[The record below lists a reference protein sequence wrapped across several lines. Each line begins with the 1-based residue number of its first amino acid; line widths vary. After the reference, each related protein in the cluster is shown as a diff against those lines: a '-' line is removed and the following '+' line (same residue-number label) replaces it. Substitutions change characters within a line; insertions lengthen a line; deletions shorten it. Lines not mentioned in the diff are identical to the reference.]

1 MHTPVLLQQAIDS
14 LEVKTGGKYID
25 ATFGEGGYS
34 QEIVRRGGKVLAI
47 DLDINQLNGHSETAH
62 SQLARSL
69 SRMTLK
75 LVQGN
80 FADIE
85 RIAKENDY
93 DFVDGIIF
101 DLGLSMGQLGSLG
114 RGFSY
119 KNLNDPLDMRINVS
133 SGVETAADLIWR
145 LKESELY
152 ELFAKNSEELRSKE
166 IAHEVKIG
174 KKINS
179 VSNLITAIN
188 RAIPYKSYNTYAKIF
203 QALRIEVNDEFLNL
217 RRGLEG
223 AAKITNKSG
232 KIVVV
237 TFHSL
242 EDRIVKNFVKNNN
255 CKLSEKK
262 PIRSKSGYKFERS
275 AKIRAFS
282 I

>member
-85 RIAKENDY
+85 RIAKENNFDS
-93 DFVDGIIF
+93 VDGIIF

-119 KNLNDPLDMRINVS
+119 KNLDDPLDMRIDVN
-133 SGVETAADLIWR
+133 SGETAADLIWR

-166 IAHEVKIG
+166 IAHEVKIS
-174 KKINS
+174 KKIIS

-188 RAIPYKSYNTYAKIF
+188 RVIPYKSYNTYAKIF
-203 QALRIEVNDEFLNL
+203 QALRIEVNDEFSNL

-223 AAKITNKSG
+223 AVKIINKDG

-255 CKLSEKK
+255 YKLSEKK

>member
-179 VSNLITAIN
+179 VSNL
-188 RAIPYKSYNTYAKIF
+188 
-203 QALRIEVNDEFLNL
+203 
-217 RRGLEG
+217 
-223 AAKITNKSG
+223 
-232 KIVVV
+232 
-237 TFHSL
+237 
-242 EDRIVKNFVKNNN
+242 
-255 CKLSEKK
+255 
-262 PIRSKSGYKFERS
+262 
-275 AKIRAFS
+275 
-282 I
+282 